1 MSDCIFCKII
11 AGQLPSKKIY
21 EDDEILAFLDINPV
35 TPVHFLVI
43 PKKHIKS
50 LMDLS
55 AEDSALVGRLMF
67 KAQELAK
74 QQGCEEKGGRF
85 IINAKSDGGQTV
97 DHLHIHFLG
106 GIALGASLLQTCLHT
121 GKRE

>member
-11 AGQLPSKKIY
+11 EGQIPSKKLY
-21 EDDEILAFLDINPV
+21 EDGEMLAFFDINPA

-43 PKKHIKS
+43 PKKHISS
-50 LMDLS
+50 LMDRE
-55 AEDSALVGRLMF
+55 AEDSALLGRLLF

-97 DHLHIHFLG
+97 EHLHIHFLG
-106 GIALGASLLQTCLHT
+106 GAALGASLFPR
-121 GKRE
+121 KRE